1 MKFYFKIL
9 CIVLF
14 VFKIEAQ
21 TQLKLMS
28 YNLLGYPSAT
38 GTDRK
43 DELRYILNS
52 YQPDIF
58 MACEVEDSAGA
69 DEILDYCLGTQD
81 YDSSYFTYNHSDSYH
96 LQQMIYFNKH
106 KFELVNET
114 YLVTYI
120 RDINHY
126 TLKLKTATPSDA
138 LYIDVY
144 VGHLKAGNYNNDPQ
158 VREDMVNVLIN
169 DLHNI
174 PAGHYV
180 IFAGDFNL
188 YSSNEAAYQNL
199 INPNNAVVFHDP
211 VDRVGSWHNNIN
223 FKDIDT
229 QSTHSTSENN
239 FVGGGLD
246 DRFDFILLSDNL
258 MNSPALHYVSGSYAA
273 YGNNGTCFNKAI
285 NSSYCQGS
293 TYDLTLRQHLYNMSD
308 HLPVVLRLETP
319 ITLDIE
325 VLSSTTEFTLKE
337 GNLIHSDLHILSG
350 EKQQLSVMI
359 YNTAGQLILQQK
371 KYTVGDAVNVSGWA
385 PGVYY
390 LYLQTNKT
398 QQVIKFV
405 KTG

>member
-1 MKFYFKIL
+1 MKFYFNIFWIL
-9 CIVLF
+9 VF
-14 VFKIEAQ
+14 VFKVEAQ

-38 GTDRK
+38 GIDRK
-43 DELRYILNS
+43 DELRYILDS

-69 DEILDYCLGTQD
+69 DEILNYCLGTQN
-81 YDSSYFTYNHSDSYH
+81 YDSSYFTYNHSGSYH

-106 KFELVNET
+106 KFELINET

-126 TLKLKTATPSDA
+126 TLKLRTASSSDA

-158 VREDMVNVLIN
+158 VREDMVDVLIN
-169 DLHNI
+169 DLQNI
-174 PAGHYV
+174 PTGHFV
-180 IFAGDFNL
+180 VFAGDFNF
-188 YSSNEAAYQNL
+188 YSANEAAYQDL

-211 VDRVGSWHNNIN
+211 VDRAGSWHNNIN

-229 QSTHSTSENN
+229 QSTHSVSENN

-273 YGNNGTCFNKAI
+273 FGNNGTCFNKAI

-308 HLPVVLRLETP
+308 HLPVVLSLETP
-319 ITLDIE
+319 VVLDIE
-325 VLSSTTEFTLKE
+325 NLSATTEFTLVE
-337 GNLIHSDLHILSG
+337 GNFIHDEIHILLG
-350 EKQQLSVMI
+350 DEQHLNVMI
-359 YNTAGQLILQQK
+359 YNTAGQMMLHQINYIK
-371 KYTVGDAVNVSGWA
+371 GDAINVSGWA
-385 PGVYY
+385 SGMYY

-398 QQVIKFV
+398 QQIIKFV
-405 KTG
+405 KTD

>member
-1 MKFYFKIL
+1 MKFYFYIL
-9 CIVLF
+9 WISLF
-14 VFKIEAQ
+14 IIKSEAQ

-58 MACEVEDSAGA
+58 MACEVENATGA
-69 DEILDYCLGTQD
+69 DEILNYCLGTQD
-81 YDSSYFTYNHSDSYH
+81 YESSYFTYNHSGSYR
-96 LQQMIYFNKH
+96 LQQMIYYNKH
-106 KFELVNET
+106 KFELINET

-126 TLKLKTATPSDA
+126 TLKLRANSSSDA

-169 DLHNI
+169 DLNNI
-174 PAGHYV
+174 PNGHYV

-188 YSSNEAAYQNL
+188 YSSNESAYQNL
-199 INPNNAVVFHDP
+199 INPNNAVVFNDP
-211 VDRVGSWHNNIN
+211 VDRSGNWHNNIN
-223 FKDIDT
+223 FKDLVT
-229 QSTHSTSENN
+229 QSTHAVSENN

-258 MNSPALHYVSGSYAA
+258 MNSPALHYVPGSYAA

-293 TYDLTLRQHLYNMSD
+293 TYDSTLRQHLYNMSD

-319 ITLDIE
+319 LTLDIE
-325 VLSSTTEFTLKE
+325 DLSSTTEFTLEE
-337 GNLIHSDLHILSG
+337 GNLIHSELHILSG

-359 YNTAGQLILQQK
+359 YNTAGQLMLQQK
-371 KYTVGDAVNVSGWA
+371 KYMIGDAVNVSGWA
-385 PGVYY
+385 SGMYY

-398 QQVIKFV
+398 QQIIKFV
-405 KTG
+405 KTD